1 MAYRASK
8 KEVNN
13 YSPIVEPILV
23 SLLYQLCVS
32 VKQQQTQAVKQQI
45 SYVQHDSMDCEEH
58 KDMS

>member
-23 SLLYQLCVS
+23 SLLYQLCFS